1 MKRYKNPFEAAIEEE
16 EEEEERDESPPES
29 PVSDNGRG
37 VDGSEEDV
45 GHLRQVKKL
54 KTSDN
59 MEVDLTQIP
68 TVEAS
73 DREKKVAKMHAVISQ
88 FTEDQMSRYEC
99 FRRSTLHNSKNM
111 KNLLESITGIKNMNN
126 DDPRLSVIS
135 GIAKMFVGELV
146 ETARLIM
153 VKRNEAGHI
162 RPCHIRESY
171 RRLKLQEKVIQRTVP
186 RLFR

>member
-1 MKRYKNPFEAAIEEE
+1 
-16 EEEEERDESPPES
+16 
-29 PVSDNGRG
+29 
-37 VDGSEEDV
+37 
-45 GHLRQVKKL
+45 
-54 KTSDN
+54 

-99 FRRSTLHNSKNM
+99 FRRSTLHKSNM
-111 KNLLESITGIKNMNN
+111 KKLLESITGIKNMNN

-135 GIAKMFVGELV
+135 GIAKMFVGEPV

-171 RRLKLQEKVIQRTVP
+171 RRLKLQGKVIQRTVP